1 MKLTKQ
7 ILEAIQ
13 RGINL
18 AIDDFDDEYP
28 IEVQKTGQI
37 THSSNTKEMIIDKY
51 FVDLGLPSGTLWG
64 KYNVGVNPNR
74 LNKASDWYGGYYAWG
89 EIEEK
94 QDYNWFT
101 YKYSNNYF
109 DKLTKYC
116 NNIRYCNN
124 GNKPDNLI
132 TLQDEDDIAVQTNK
146 LHWTVKMP
154 TKEQFDE
161 LLDYISDEWITNYQG
176 ISGLNGML
184 FISKINSNEIFIP
197 AAGFRAGP
205 FINDVGLCCRMW
217 SSSLHQNIQN
227 NTHSLNFSHFG
238 SYMSAYR
245 RCYGFSVRS
254 VLIKQ

>member
-1 MKLTKQ
+1 
-7 ILEAIQ
+7 
-13 RGINL
+13 
-18 AIDDFDDEYP
+18 
-28 IEVQKTGQI
+28 
-37 THSSNTKEMIIDKY
+37 
-51 FVDLGLPSGTLWG
+51 LPSGTLWA

-154 TKEQFDE
+154 TKE
-161 LLDYISDEWITNYQG
+161 
-176 ISGLNGML
+176 
-184 FISKINSNEIFIP
+184 
-197 AAGFRAGP
+197 
-205 FINDVGLCCRMW
+205 
-217 SSSLHQNIQN
+217 
-227 NTHSLNFSHFG
+227 
-238 SYMSAYR
+238 
-245 RCYGFSVRS
+245 
-254 VLIKQ
+254 